1 MKIPEDAKLCTGNAA
16 VFIMP
21 PQSVNQEETLKL
33 MEWMSGE
40 EFAQLY
46 AEKCGI
52 YMPTKNAALPQEASS
67 ALGKI
72 LSLISMKETL
82 HHYHFCIIRRDLMQ
96 ELHYRHILMGN
107 PLRKMSEMHGMS
119 CGKV

>member
-1 MKIPEDAKLCTGNAA
+1 MMVCGMWGMTSVLMIDPDIETGVFAVPVSENPEDAKLCTGNAA

-67 ALGKI
+67 AWENIK
-72 LSLISMKETL
+72 S
-82 HHYHFCIIRRDLMQ
+82 YNR
-96 ELHYRHILMGN
+96 
-107 PLRKMSEMHGMS
+107 
-119 CGKV
+119 

>member
-1 MKIPEDAKLCTGNAA
+1 
-16 VFIMP
+16 
-21 PQSVNQEETLKL
+21 

-67 ALGKI
+67 AWENIKSYIDEGNI
-72 LSLISMKETL
+72 TSLPFLYYPSG
-82 HHYHFCIIRRDLMQ
+82 LMQ

-119 CGKV
+119 CGKSDTVNYFRYICVDM